1 MWEFFI
7 RNNKFSYLFLIALLG
22 TGIYSIN
29 TIPKESSPEVQVPIG
44 VVTTVLPGA
53 PAADVESLI
62 TDEIERGLTGSLEN
76 VKSIN
81 SSSQEG
87 VSSIVVEFEADADI
101 DDSISDLK
109 DKIDSLVQ
117 ELPSEAE
124 DPFVSE
130 VNFVDQPIITIAV
143 SGDRSDFAF
152 TQLAKDIE
160 RDIENIPGISRVEA
174 DGVRS
179 REVTVIVDQSAL
191 AQYNLSLSQVTNALR
206 TANQS
211 LPIGKIENGNVL
223 YNVAFEGDIEN
234 SNQIQQIAVATQNGQ
249 PVFVRDI
256 ATIQDD
262 LTPASSLTR
271 LSIDGE
277 PSQNAISFNIYKQ
290 RGGDITVI
298 SDTVVARLST
308 LTEQGGLLDGLQTDV
323 VLNAGDDIKESLRQL
338 TSSGLQTV
346 FLVVLVLVFAIGWR
360 EGLIAGTSIPLS
372 FLFGFIGLYLSGNTI
387 NFLSLFA
394 LILGIGVLV
403 DSGIVMVEGINR
415 RMKDDPQ
422 IDKTEA
428 ALLTIRE
435 FSSPIIAG
443 TLTTVSMF
451 TGLFIVSGVTGQF
464 IAVIPF
470 TLIFVLFASLLVAL
484 GILPLI
490 ASIFLKRRT
499 TSDFEKKQQVY
510 THKLEDWY
518 RGKIETYIN
527 SPKKQNKFLALIN
540 AALFTALFFTFNLFA
555 GIICGVLIYVTY
567 LWRYNLVERKNLGW
581 IYNFALWLAATG
593 ASVGIAVALAMT
605 VLPDSS
611 LVKVVFFEQGDVD
624 FMFVDVKLPEGS
636 VLESTDIALRRV
648 EDVLYANK
656 DIESF
661 LTTAGSGN
669 QFGSGGRNE
678 KLGNV
683 FITLYED
690 RSKIS
695 SLVLEDIRAE
705 LSGITDVSITVS
717 QPSDGPPAGS
727 PISVKF
733 KGDSL
738 AEITDLANQATEILK
753 SIPGSA
759 NVSTSANNNST
770 EFVLTLNKLKAAS
783 LGLDPLSVS
792 AIIRTAVYGSEA
804 TSLTTLDDDI
814 DVIVKLNVSND
825 PDAQAGTTDRMS
837 IDALTRISIST
848 PSGVSVPLSS
858 LVDVSLRESS
868 AVIAHEDSDRI
879 ISLSGDITSDA
890 NAIEIQTELMER
902 INAELFI
909 PESVTVSSGG
919 ETDESN
925 KAFIEL
931 FLALIVGVGLMLAV
945 LVLQFNSYLHTRY
958 VLSILP
964 YSLIGIMVGLALTG
978 NSLSF
983 PSIMGFIALSGI
995 VVNNSILLIDM
1006 MNAQRRK
1013 YPEKEIRQ
1021 VVIDSAVNRLRPILL
1036 TTLTTVV
1043 GMIPLTYTDDL
1054 WAPLA
1059 YAVMFGLMFSVIIT
1073 LVLVPIAYSKKPGAL
1088 GTK

>member
-29 TIPKESSPEVQVPIG
+29 TIPKESSPEVQVPVG
-44 VVTTVLPGA
+44 VVTTILPGA

-62 TDEIERGLTGSLEN
+62 TDELERGLTGTLEN

-87 VSSIVVEFEADADI
+87 VSNIVVEFEASADI

-109 DKIDSLVQ
+109 DKIDGLVQ

-124 DPFVSE
+124 DPFVAE
-130 VNFVDQPIITIAV
+130 VNFVDQPILTVAI

-152 TQLAKDIE
+152 TQLAKDVE
-160 RDIENIPGISRVEA
+160 RDLEQISGISRVDP

-191 AQYNLSLSQVTNALR
+191 AQYDLSLSQVTNALR
-206 TANQS
+206 TANQT
-211 LPIGKIENGNVL
+211 LPIGKIENGSVL
-223 YNVAFEGDIEN
+223 YNVAFEGDIAD
-234 SNQIQQIAVATQNGQ
+234 SSQIQQIAITTRDGQ
-249 PVFVRDI
+249 PVFIRDV
-256 ATIQDD
+256 ATIEDD
-262 LTPASSLTR
+262 LSPASSLTR
-271 LSIDGE
+271 LSVDGQ

-298 SDTVVARLST
+298 SDAVVDRLAA
-308 LTEQGGLLDGLQTDV
+308 LQEQGELLEGLQIDV

-346 FLVVLVLVFAIGWR
+346 LLVVLVLIVAIGWR

-490 ASIFLKRRT
+490 ASVFLKRRT
-499 TSDFEKKQQVY
+499 TSEFEKKQQVY
-510 THKLEDWY
+510 THKLENWY
-518 RGKIETYIN
+518 RGKLEGIIGNRRKERIF
-527 SPKKQNKFLALIN
+527 QWAIRIALILALM
-540 AALFTALFFTFNLFA
+540 LPVT
-555 GIICGVLIYVTY
+555 GV
-567 LWRYNLVERKNLGW
+567 
-581 IYNFALWLAATG
+581 
-593 ASVGIAVALAMT
+593 
-605 VLPDSS
+605 
-611 LVKVVFFEQGDVD
+611 VKVVFFEQSDVD
-624 FMFVDVKLPEGS
+624 FMFVEVELPEGS

-648 EDVLYANK
+648 EEILYKNN

-678 KLGNV
+678 KLGNI
-683 FITLYED
+683 FITLLED
-690 RSKIS
+690 RSKVS
-695 SLVLEDIRAE
+695 SLVLEDIRTE
-705 LSGITDVSITVS
+705 LSSITDVTVTVS
-717 QPSDGPPAGS
+717 QPSDGPPVGA
-727 PISVKF
+727 PVSVKF
-733 KGDSL
+733 TGDSL
-738 AEITDLANQATEILK
+738 AEITTVANQSAEILK
-753 SIPGSA
+753 SISGST

-792 AIIRTAVYGSEA
+792 SIIRTAVYGSEA

-814 DVIVKLNVSND
+814 DIIVKLNVSND
-825 PDAQAGTTDRMS
+825 ANVQAATTDRMS

-848 PSGVSVPLSS
+848 PSGGSVPLSS
-858 LVDVSLRESS
+858 LVEVSVRESS
-868 AVIAHEDSDRI
+868 AVIAHEDSERI
-879 ISLSGDITSDA
+879 ITLSGDIASDA
-890 NAIEIQTELMER
+890 NAIEIQTELMQR
-902 INAELFI
+902 IEAELFI
-909 PESVTVSSGG
+909 PESITVSAGG
-919 ETDESN
+919 ETDETNRS
-925 KAFIEL
+925 FIEL
-931 FLALIVGVGLMLAV
+931 FLALVVGIVLMLAV
-945 LVLQFNSYLHTRY
+945 LVLQFNSFLHTRY

-964 YSLIGIMVGLALTG
+964 YSLIGIMIGLALTG

-1006 MNAQRRK
+1006 MNAQRRRH
-1013 YPEKEIRQ
+1013 PEKETRA

-1059 YAVMFGLMFSVIIT
+1059 YAVMFGLMFSVVIT
-1073 LVLVPIAYSKKPGAL
+1073 LLLVPIAYSRNPGEL
-1088 GTK
+1088 GNKD